1 MPLEIRILSGA
12 RAGNVQRFTQAV
24 IAIGR
29 QAGTDLRFDPLND
42 LDVSGR
48 HAEIR
53 GVEGHYAIFDQGSTN
68 GTFVNGQRVEGSVDL
83 KDGDLIMFGS
93 KGPEAEVR
101 IQTASDASLK
111 QSTEQRI
118 AVAVTKQTAGLK
130 RAMIAVLVLLLVG
143 AGGAIVYSRRHA
155 SAQVELLQK

>member
-1 MPLEIRILSGA
+1 
-12 RAGNVQRFTQAV
+12 
-24 IAIGR
+24 
-29 QAGTDLRFDPLND
+29 
-42 LDVSGR
+42 
-48 HAEIR
+48 
-53 GVEGHYAIFDQGSTN
+53 
-68 GTFVNGQRVEGSVDL
+68 
-83 KDGDLIMFGS
+83 MFGS

-155 SAQVELLQK
+155 SAQVELLQKQIAASDSMIAELQGSMGASVDTADRKST